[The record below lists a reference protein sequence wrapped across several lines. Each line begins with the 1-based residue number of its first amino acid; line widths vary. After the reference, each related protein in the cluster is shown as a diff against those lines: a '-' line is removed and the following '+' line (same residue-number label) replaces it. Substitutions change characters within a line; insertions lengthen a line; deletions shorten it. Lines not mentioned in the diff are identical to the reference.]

1 MCGGNFT
8 VGSNP
13 TATASFTK
21 GPSDPDGPFVV
32 PVPVV
37 VLVARGRSGTAA
49 VPAGL
54 TPTK

>member
-37 VLVARGRSGTAA
+37 VLVARGWSGTAA